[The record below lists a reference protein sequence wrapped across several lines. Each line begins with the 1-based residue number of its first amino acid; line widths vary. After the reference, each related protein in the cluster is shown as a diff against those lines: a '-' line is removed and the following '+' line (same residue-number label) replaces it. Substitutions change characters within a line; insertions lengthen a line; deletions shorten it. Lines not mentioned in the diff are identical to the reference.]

1 MKFVIPFAALLMGMI
16 AAMYVRFPAYSIPRE
31 YVGVAALAGLDTL
44 LGGVRAGLE
53 ARFKSDL
60 FVTGFIFNILLGMG
74 LVYLGT
80 KLGIEVYLAAVVA
93 LGGRVF
99 ANLSIIRRHY
109 LARWSDARDK
119 RNMEVSQL

>member
-1 MKFVIPFAALLMGMI
+1 MFAAINVNLGEL
-16 AAMYVRFPAYSIPRE
+16 AIPRA

-44 LGGVRAGLE
+44 LGGVRAVLE
-53 ARFKSDL
+53 ARFKSEL
-60 FVTGFIFNILLGMG
+60 FVTGFIFNILLAIG

-80 KLGIEVYLAAVVA
+80 KLGIEIYLAAVVA

-109 LARWSDARDK
+109 LARLSDAKEK
-119 RNMEVSQL
+119 RSMEVSQL

>member
-1 MKFVIPFAALLMGMI
+1 MKYLLPALALVFGI
-16 AAMYVRFPAYSIPRE
+16 LVAWRVQVPAVPLPRA

-44 LGGVRAGLE
+44 LGGVRAVFE

-60 FVTGFIFNILLGMG
+60 FITGFIFNILLGMG

-80 KLGIEVYLAAVVA
+80 KLGIEIYLAAVVA
-93 LGGRVF
+93 LGGRIF

-109 LARWSDARDK
+109 LTRWSDAKER
-119 RNMEVSQL
+119 RSMEVSQL

>member
-1 MKFVIPFAALLMGMI
+1 MKYLLPSLALAIGMFAAINVNLGEL
-16 AAMYVRFPAYSIPRE
+16 AIPRA

-44 LGGVRAGLE
+44 LGGVRAVLE
-53 ARFKSDL
+53 ARFKSEL
-60 FVTGFIFNILLGMG
+60 FVTGFIFNILLAIG

-80 KLGIEVYLAAVVA
+80 KLGIEIYLAAVVA

-109 LARWSDARDK
+109 LARWSDAKEK
-119 RNMEVSQL
+119 RSMEVSQL

>member
-1 MKFVIPFAALLMGMI
+1 MKYAIPILCMLIGVLAARFVILSDVM
-16 AAMYVRFPAYSIPRE
+16 IPRE

-44 LGGVRAGLE
+44 VGGIRAALE

-80 KLGIEVYLAAVVA
+80 RLGIEVYLAAVVA

-109 LARWSDARDK
+109 LARWSDAREK
-119 RNMEVSQL
+119 RNMEVNQL

>member
-1 MKFVIPFAALLMGMI
+1 MKYVIPLLFLGVGMLAAFFI
-16 AAMYVRFPAYSIPRE
+16 KTPAYAVPRE

-44 LGGVRAGLE
+44 LGGIRAGLE

-99 ANLSIIRRHY
+99 ANLSIVRRHY
-109 LARWSDARDK
+109 LARWSDAREK
-119 RNMEVSQL
+119 RTMEVSQL

>member
-1 MKFVIPFAALLMGMI
+1 MKYLLPALALLIGIIVALKVSMPT
-16 AAMYVRFPAYSIPRE
+16 VPVPRA

-44 LGGVRAGLE
+44 LGGVRAVFE

-80 KLGIEVYLAAVVA
+80 KLGIEIYLAAVVA
-93 LGGRVF
+93 LGGRIF

-109 LARWSDARDK
+109 LARWSDAKER
-119 RNMEVSQL
+119 RSMEVSQL

>member
-1 MKFVIPFAALLMGMI
+1 MKYLLPAIALGIGIFAAT
-16 AAMYVRFPAYSIPRE
+16 YVNLGTLAIPRA

-44 LGGVRAGLE
+44 LGGVRAVLE

-60 FVTGFIFNILLGMG
+60 FVTGFIFNILLAIG

-80 KLGIEVYLAAVVA
+80 KLGIEIYLAAVVA
-93 LGGRVF
+93 LGGRIF

-109 LARWSDARDK
+109 LARWSEEKEK
-119 RNMEVSQL
+119 RSMEVSQL

>member
-1 MKFVIPFAALLMGMI
+1 VKYLIPSIFLGIGAVVAF
-16 AAMYVRFPAYSIPRE
+16 YTRTPAYAIPRE
-31 YVGVAALAGLDTL
+31 YVGVAALTGLDTL
-44 LGGVRAGLE
+44 LGGIRAGLE

-99 ANLSIIRRHY
+99 SNLSIIRRHY
-109 LARWSDARDK
+109 LARWTDARDK